1 VNAGPGQYA
10 VLSTLVFAIG
20 LFGVLNRRTP
30 FAVLAAL
37 ALTFLA
43 PVIALAG
50 FAHTGTGGQVPPVGD
65 AFGLLAVV
73 AACAQV
79 AAGMGLVLL
88 ARRRLGRD
96 VADDID
102 DVTG

>member
-1 VNAGPGQYA
+1 MNAGPGQYA

-30 FAVLAAL
+30 FGVIAAL
-37 ALTFLA
+37 FLTFLA

-50 FAHTGTGGQVPPVGD
+50 FAHTGSGTSVPPVGD
-65 AFGLLAVV
+65 AFGLLAVM
-73 AACAQV
+73 AACAQF
-79 AAGMGLVLL
+79 AAGIGLVLL
-88 ARRRLGRD
+88 ARRRLGRE
-96 VADDID
+96 VADDIN